1 MKFRFPTAFTI
12 LYVLIILVAALTWVI
27 PAGEYE
33 MTYSEALDKEVP
45 VAGTYKQVE
54 SNPQGLKAVI
64 MAPIAGLYDPD
75 SYEAN
80 AIDVAL
86 FVLMIGGFL
95 GVVTKTGA
103 INAGIARVMQALSG
117 REQWMIPILMFLFAA
132 GGTTYGM
139 AEETLAFYMI
149 VVPVM
154 IAAGYDAVTGVAIIL
169 IGAGIGVLGSTINP
183 FATVIA
189 SNAADIPF
197 TKGMVLRFVILI
209 LGWLLCVGYVMRYA
223 AKVRSDPSASI
234 VADMK
239 DDNESYFVGKK
250 KAAEEEMPD
259 FTGTHKVVLTVFGLT
274 FAVMIWGVSV
284 GGWWM
289 AEMSGLFLVS
299 AIVVGFIGRL
309 GEREFTTTF
318 VDGARELLGVALIIG
333 VARGIVVVM
342 DAGQITATILHWSEL
357 SVAGLSNVLFI
368 NTMYWVQVGLS
379 FFVPSSSGLAVL
391 TMPIMAPLTEFAG
404 VDRSLAVTAFQSAN
418 GLVNFINP
426 TFAVVMGGLALGRV
440 PYERWLRFTWPLLV
454 LLTILIMLM
463 LSLGA
468 MA

>member
-12 LYVLIILVAALTWVI
+12 LYVLIILVAGLTWVI

-33 MTYSEALDKEVP
+33 KTYSETLDKEVP
-45 VAGTYKQVE
+45 VPGTYRQVE
-54 SNPQGLKAVI
+54 PTPQGFKAVVL
-64 MAPIAGLYDPD
+64 APIAGLYKPD

-80 AIDVAL
+80 AVDVAV

-95 GVVTKTGA
+95 GVVTRTGA
-103 INAGIARVMQALSG
+103 INAGISRTMRALSG
-117 REQWMIPILMFLFAA
+117 REKWMIPILMALFAA

-149 VVPVM
+149 VIPVM
-154 IAAGYDAVTGVAIIL
+154 VAAGYDAVTGVAVIL
-169 IGAGIGVLGSTINP
+169 VGAAIGVLGSTINP

-189 SNAADIPF
+189 SNAAGIPF
-197 TKGMVLRFVILI
+197 TQGMVLRFVILI
-209 LGWLLCVGYVMRYA
+209 VGWLLCVGYVMRYA
-223 AKVRSDPSASI
+223 EKVRQDPSASV
-234 VADMK
+234 VADMREE
-239 DDNESYFVGKK
+239 NEAHFVGDRRQ
-250 KAAEEEMPD
+250 EELPA
-259 FTGTHKVVLTVFGLT
+259 FTGKHKLVLTIFGVT
-274 FAVMIWGVSV
+274 FAIMIWGVST

-289 AEMSGLFLVS
+289 AEMSGLFLVA
-299 AIVVGFIGRL
+299 AIVVGFIARL
-309 GEREFTTTF
+309 GEREFTETF
-318 VDGARELLGVALIIG
+318 VGGARELLGVALIIG

-357 SVAGLSNVLFI
+357 AVQGLSNVVFI
-368 NTMYWVQVGLS
+368 NTMYWLQVGLS

-391 TMPIMAPLTEFAG
+391 TMPIMAPLSDFAG
-404 VDRSLAVTAFQSAN
+404 VDRSLAVTAYQTAN

-440 PYERWLRFTWPLLV
+440 PYERWLRFTWPLL
-454 LLTILIMLM
+454 LLMTILIMAG
-463 LSLGA
+463 LSIGA

>member
-12 LYVLIILVAALTWVI
+12 LYALIILVAALTWVI
-27 PAGEYE
+27 PAGEYDK
-33 MTYSEALDKEVP
+33 TYNEALDKEVP
-45 VAGTYKQVE
+45 VPGTYHEVE
-54 SNPQGLKAVI
+54 PNPQGLKAIVL
-64 MAPIAGLYDPD
+64 APIAGLYNPD

-80 AIDVAL
+80 AIDVAV

-103 INAGIARVMQALSG
+103 INAGIARTMRSLYG
-117 REQWMIPILMFLFAA
+117 REKWMIPILMGLFAA

-149 VVPVM
+149 ILPVV

-169 IGAGIGVLGSTINP
+169 VGAAIGVLGSTINP

-189 SNAADIPF
+189 SNAAGIPF
-197 TKGMVLRFVILI
+197 TQGMTLRFVILI
-209 LGWLLCVGYVMRYA
+209 LGWLFCVGYVMRYA
-223 AKVRSDPSASI
+223 EKVRREPSTSV

-239 DDNESYFVGKK
+239 DENEAYFVGNR
-250 KAAEEEMPD
+250 EGEEMPE
-259 FTGTHKVVLTVFGLT
+259 FTVTHRIVLIVFALT
-274 FAVMIWGVSV
+274 FAVMIWGVSS

-289 AEMSGLFLVS
+289 AEMSGLFLVA
-299 AIVVGFIGRL
+299 AIVVGFIARL
-309 GEREFTTTF
+309 GEREFTSTF
-318 VDGARELLGVALIIG
+318 VDGAKELLGVALIIG

-342 DAGQITATILHWSEL
+342 DAGQITATILHWSEQA
-357 SVAGLSNVLFI
+357 VEGLSTVLFI

-391 TMPIMAPLTEFAG
+391 TMPIMAPLTDFAG
-404 VDRSLAVTAFQSAN
+404 VDRSLAVTAYQAAN

-440 PYERWLRFTWPLLV
+440 PYERWLKFVWPLLLV
-454 LLTILIMLM
+454 LTILIMVGI
-463 LSLGA
+463 SVGA
-468 MA
+468 AL